1 MDDKK
6 INLLPENLRS
16 RDGKVK
22 RPVLG
27 FDPDFKKPGKKEKSQ
42 SYRPSGS
49 DISWW
54 SKIFNKN
61 TKVTTN
67 NKPTVQPQTPSISY
81 NNEDQKIVSPKI
93 APITMRAVETPSVKI
108 EEHIQD
114 FVPARAKLVKAKGPS
129 FWSRF
134 AKKPKV
140 SSAKNTS
147 SALANGLQY
156 NGHSQGQLASKTASS
171 EAWSQPSGQLDVKV
185 FQDFN
190 KQAEDSASLSHKM
203 PSVSDQVYSTVKAE
217 PEPPVS
223 VPLKPSPEIEYV
235 PAKKMKKSGTSWW
248 SKFLALFRGQAKLK
262 YEDDKAS
269 SPAKKAQDLAS
280 LEDTIKVDAAALSDL
295 NKQKEETNKF
305 NLSVPKMDSMPNKNT
320 KDFSQLGANNFDLT
334 QKIADEINL
343 TPLKPM
349 DAEPT
354 PAVSPAVNGFSMP
367 EYAPKA
373 EVKVESV
380 VPSPILSETGPRVT
394 GPKFHI
400 PEPSAKNSLL
410 NGRVDLIPV
419 AARVRSW
426 QQILTLFGFAVL
438 LSVFILGAIYVYVM
452 YGEQRIV
459 AEQNRQKEE
468 IAKIEEKILD
478 FTQLNKDI
486 NILGQ
491 EIKLVQDVLNRH
503 IYWTNFFELLEKYTV
518 SDVYYSGLA
527 VGTNGGLTL
536 NASTNSYDSVA
547 KQLKVLNGEK
557 AKEFAT
563 EASITGA
570 KRDAEGT
577 VTFQVVL
584 ALNQSLFYYRSAP

>member
-1 MDDKK
+1 
-6 INLLPENLRS
+6 
-16 RDGKVK
+16 
-22 RPVLG
+22 
-27 FDPDFKKPGKKEKSQ
+27 
-42 SYRPSGS
+42 
-49 DISWW
+49 
-54 SKIFNKN
+54 
-61 TKVTTN
+61 
-67 NKPTVQPQTPSISY
+67 
-81 NNEDQKIVSPKI
+81 
-93 APITMRAVETPSVKI
+93 
-108 EEHIQD
+108 
-114 FVPARAKLVKAKGPS
+114 
-129 FWSRF
+129 
-134 AKKPKV
+134 
-140 SSAKNTS
+140 
-147 SALANGLQY
+147 
-156 NGHSQGQLASKTASS
+156 
-171 EAWSQPSGQLDVKV
+171 
-185 FQDFN
+185 
-190 KQAEDSASLSHKM
+190 
-203 PSVSDQVYSTVKAE
+203 
-217 PEPPVS
+217 
-223 VPLKPSPEIEYV
+223 
-235 PAKKMKKSGTSWW
+235 
-248 SKFLALFRGQAKLK
+248 
-262 YEDDKAS
+262 
-269 SPAKKAQDLAS
+269 
-280 LEDTIKVDAAALSDL
+280 
-295 NKQKEETNKF
+295 
-305 NLSVPKMDSMPNKNT
+305 
-320 KDFSQLGANNFDLT
+320 
-334 QKIADEINL
+334 
-343 TPLKPM
+343 M
-349 DAEPT
+349 DADPVP
-354 PAVSPAVNGFSMP
+354 PAVSPTANGFSMP

-373 EVKVESV
+373 EVKLESV
-380 VPSPILSETGPRVT
+380 ASGATPNEAGARVT

-452 YGEQRIV
+452 YEEQRIV

-491 EIKLVQDVLNRH
+491 EIKLVQDALNKH